1 MNWESIAEPI
11 RLLTDK
17 NTPFPWP
24 RNDAGRLRII
34 STLSGLLPRDDV
46 QRACLGNSNEAM
58 NRNLRLLVSPYF
70 KTGDQDLIAKLA
82 VWIVKEW
89 GGIKRGTD
97 AIPDWCTELSDFNH
111 TAIADFVGRMGTL
124 RISSWSKIIA
134 FASPSTDAIY
144 DARTAV
150 AINCALYTMG
160 LREGFVM
167 PLGRNKD
174 VNPASIFLKK
184 NGFYEKYGYYEY
196 ISLLNSISDLDG
208 KNDILGVEMSLFAN
222 APLVANHFNDTYNL

>member
-1 MNWESIAEPI
+1 MEWASLAEPI
-11 RLLTDK
+11 WAFTDK
-17 NTPFPWP
+17 KTAFPWP
-24 RNDAGRLRII
+24 RNDAGRSKII

-111 TAIADFVGRMGTL
+111 TDIADFVGRMGTL

-184 NGFYEKYGYYEY
+184 NGFDEKYGYYEY
-196 ISLLNSISDLDG
+196 ISLLKAMSALDAS
-208 KNDILGVEMSLFAN
+208 NDILDVEMSLFAN
-222 APLVANHFNDTYNL
+222 APSVANHFNNTHNP

>member
-1 MNWESIAEPI
+1 MDWESLAEPI
-11 RLLTDK
+11 RSLTNK
-17 NTPFPWP
+17 NIAFPWP
-24 RNDAGRLRII
+24 RNDAGRSKII
-34 STLSGLLPRDDV
+34 TTLSDLLPREDV
-46 QRACLGNSNEAM
+46 ERACLGNSNEAM

-70 KTGDQDLIAKLA
+70 KTADQAAISDLS

-97 AIPDWCTELSDFNH
+97 AIPAWCNELSDFSP
-111 TAIADFVGRMGTL
+111 TSIDKFVTRMGTA

-150 AINCALYTMG
+150 AINCALHSIG
-160 LREGFVM
+160 IKKGFFM

-174 VNPASIFLKK
+174 VNPASILLKK
-184 NGFYEKYGYYEY
+184 NGFKEIYGYKEY
-196 ISLLNSISDLDG
+196 IELLRHISKLDKG
-208 KNDILGVEMSLFAN
+208 DDILEVEMDLFAN
-222 APLVANHFNDTYNL
+222 APSIANSFSRTFS

>member
-1 MNWESIAEPI
+1 MDWKSLAEPI
-11 RLLTDK
+11 RAVIDK
-17 NTPFPWP
+17 KTTFPWP
-24 RNDAGRLRII
+24 RNEAGRSKII
-34 STLSGLLPRDDV
+34 NTLSDLLPRDDV
-46 QRACLGNSNEAM
+46 QRACLANSNEIM
-58 NRNLRLLVSPYF
+58 NRNLRLLVSPHL
-70 KTGDQDLIAKLA
+70 KSGDQDLIAKLSI
-82 VWIVKEW
+82 WIVKEW

-97 AIPDWCTELSDFNH
+97 VISDWCTELSDFNH
-111 TAIADFVGRMGTL
+111 TAIADFVGKMGTS

-167 PLGRNKD
+167 PVGRNKD

-184 NGFYEKYGYYEY
+184 IKFNEAYGYREY
-196 ISLLNSISDLDG
+196 ISLLNAMSALDG
-208 KNDILGVEMSLFAN
+208 YDDILGVEMSLFAN
-222 APLVANHFNDTYNL
+222 APSVANHFTNTFNP

>member
-1 MNWESIAEPI
+1 MNWEALAEPI
-11 RLLTDK
+11 RSHTDK

-34 STLSGLLPRDDV
+34 STLSDFLPIEGV
-46 QRACLGNSNEAM
+46 EQACLGNTNEAM
-58 NRNLRLLVSPYF
+58 NRNLRLLLSPYF
-70 KTGDQDLIAKLA
+70 KTGDQALITQLS

-97 AIPDWCTELSDFNH
+97 AIPDWCDELSDFSH
-111 TAIADFVGRMGTL
+111 ASIEAFATRMGSV
-124 RISSWSKIIA
+124 RISSWSKVIA

-160 LREGFVM
+160 IKDGFFM

-174 VNPASIFLKK
+174 VNPACIFMKR
-184 NGFYEKYGYYEY
+184 NGFNEKYGYREY
-196 ISLLNSISDLDG
+196 ISLLTAISDLEGND
-208 KNDILGVEMSLFAN
+208 DILRVEMGLFAN
-222 APLVANHFNDTYNL
+222 SPSVANSFLNTFNK

>member
-34 STLSGLLPRDDV
+34 STLSNILPREGIE
-46 QRACLGNSNEAM
+46 QACLGNTNEAM
-58 NRNLRLLVSPYF
+58 NRNLRLLISPYF
-70 KTGDQDLIAKLA
+70 KMGDQALIKELS

-89 GGIKRGTD
+89 GGIKRGTE
-97 AIPDWCTELSDFNH
+97 AIPEWCAELSDFNH
-111 TAIADFVGRMGTL
+111 AAISDFVGKKGTS

-167 PLGRNKD
+167 PLGRNKY
-174 VNPASIFLKK
+174 VNPASIFIKK
-184 NGFYEKYGYYEY
+184 NGFNEKYGYYEY
-196 ISLLNSISDLDG
+196 ISLLNAMSSLDTS
-208 KNDILGVEMSLFAN
+208 NDILDVEMSLFAN
-222 APLVANHFNDTYNL
+222 APSVANHFNNTHNP

>member
-1 MNWESIAEPI
+1 MKWKSLAEPI
-11 RLLTDK
+11 SSLIDK
-17 NTPFPWP
+17 DIVFPWP
-24 RNDAGRLRII
+24 RNDAARLRII
-34 STLSGLLPRDDV
+34 TTLSDLLPREDV
-46 QRACLGNSNEAM
+46 ERACLGNSNEAM
-58 NRNLRLLVSPYF
+58 NRNLRLLISPYL
-70 KTGDQDLIAKLA
+70 KAGDQDLISKLS

-111 TAIADFVGRMGTL
+111 TAIANFVGRMGTL

-134 FASPSTDAIY
+134 FASPLTDAIY

-184 NGFYEKYGYYEY
+184 NGFDEKYGYYEY
-196 ISLLNSISDLDG
+196 ISLLKAMSALDG
-208 KNDILGVEMSLFAN
+208 SNDILDVEMSLFSN
-222 APLVANHFNDTYNL
+222 APSVANHFNNTYNP